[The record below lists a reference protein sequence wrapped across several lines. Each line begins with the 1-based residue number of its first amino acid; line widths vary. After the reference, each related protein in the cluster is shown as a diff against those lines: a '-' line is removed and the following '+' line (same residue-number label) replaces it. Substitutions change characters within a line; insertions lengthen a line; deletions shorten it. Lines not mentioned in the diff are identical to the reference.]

1 MKKNFKKLNKLQKA
15 ILITLCALSMLTA
28 VSLIYISDSYPCDEE
43 AISEFS
49 YGLSA
54 EAREVEKGIFAFG
67 EENAKTGFIFYPGGK
82 VDHRA
87 YEPLMLACAEKG
99 MLCVLVKMP
108 FNMAFFDS
116 NAADGIYTLFPNV
129 ESWYVGGHSLG
140 GSMACS
146 YAAKNVDKL
155 EGIILLGSYSVN
167 DLSKS
172 ELRVLTVIAS
182 EDKVVG
188 DDYKKYRNMLPEVTE
203 EAKLIGGCHA
213 GFGMYGAQ
221 KGDGIPTL
229 TSAEQIRQT
238 AEIIADFLK

>member
-28 VSLIYISDSYPCDEE
+28 VSLIYLSDSYPCDEE

-54 EAREVEKGIFAFG
+54 EAREV
-67 EENAKTGFIFYPGGK
+67 
-82 VDHRA
+82 
-87 YEPLMLACAEKG
+87 EKG